1 MMNERKKTCTR
12 CCTSR
17 RIRHFSIAVENQDGY
32 KNYCKPCVAELHMLR
47 RKNIDTDS
55 RDKFIDSA
63 IALDILKRPSIA
75 RQMGL

>member
-1 MMNERKKTCTR
+1 
-12 CCTSR
+12 
-17 RIRHFSIAVENQDGY
+17 
-32 KNYCKPCVAELHMLR
+32 MLR